1 MSGNAARKV
10 HQPYSPILSRTEFVA
25 LHAYPFLLGLGRS
38 DQETPERPAVTLLTR
53 WFVLWLTY
61 CVYITYCVLRAPHKH
76 DQWQD

>member
-38 DQETPERPAVTLLTR
+38 DQEAPERPAVALLNSQTQTR

-61 CVYITYCVLRAPHKH
+61 CVLRAPQKH